1 MLSSHTERQ
10 GQESIYTV
18 RDYTVEC
25 SRYEYTAIPIHIWG
39 GGEAASKIRSQKTS
53 FRPTSIYLYTREFKI
68 PWKRQQ
74 FMRKMRANRMTKRT
88 KRREGWR

>member
-1 MLSSHTERQ
+1 MRTWLNIESRAIKVLSSHTERQ

-39 GGEAASKIRSQKTS
+39 GGESSFKNSQPEN
-53 FRPTSIYLYTREFKI
+53 FFPTYQYLSVHT
-68 PWKRQQ
+68 
-74 FMRKMRANRMTKRT
+74 
-88 KRREGWR
+88 

>member
-1 MLSSHTERQ
+1 MRTWLNIESRAIKVLSSHTERQ

-39 GGEAASKIRSQKTS
+39 GGGEQLQKFAA
-53 FRPTSIYLYTREFKI
+53 
-68 PWKRQQ
+68 
-74 FMRKMRANRMTKRT
+74 RKLLSDLPVFICTHVNLKFLGNASSS
-88 KRREGWR
+88 